1 MGNTGIVLIVLAG
14 VVLVGGVVY
23 LRYKARKRKIA
34 EFTAFAA
41 RRGWSYAQRDRSL
54 VDRFV
59 GEPFGQGHSRDAEH
73 VLRGEHRG
81 RQLMAFEYSYK
92 ETQGSGQD
100 RRTVTYTH
108 TVVALSTPAQRPTLQ
123 VGREGFGRKLLGF
136 VGVRDLQLESE
147 QFNETFHIK
156 TSGGMPAEKFA
167 YDVLHPRM
175 MEWMLGDQRALSAPF
190 RFERDDLLTWDRA
203 KIELTKVQWMLDFL
217 CDVLDRVPSFV
228 WNS

>member
-1 MGNTGIVLIVLAG
+1 MGNTGTVLLVIGVLA
-14 VVLVGGVVY
+14 VIALVLY
-23 LRYKARKRKIA
+23 LQHKARQKKIA

-41 RRGWSYAQRDRSL
+41 QCGWHYAVRDRSL

-59 GEPFGQGHSRDAEH
+59 GEPFGQGHSRNAEH

-81 RQLMAFEYSYK
+81 RPIMAFEYSYK
-92 ETQGSGQD
+92 ETHGSGND
-100 RRTVTYTH
+100 RRTETYTH
-108 TVVALSTPAQRPTLQ
+108 TVVALSVPRAVPTLQ

-156 TSGGMPAEKFA
+156 TEGGTVAQKFA

-175 MEWMLGDQRALSAPF
+175 MEWMLADQRALSTPF
-190 RFERDDLLTWDRA
+190 RFERGDLMTWDRS
-203 KIELTKVQWMLDFL
+203 KIELHKVGWMLEYL
-217 CDVLDRVPSFV
+217 CDVVDKVPSFV
-228 WNS
+228 WKS